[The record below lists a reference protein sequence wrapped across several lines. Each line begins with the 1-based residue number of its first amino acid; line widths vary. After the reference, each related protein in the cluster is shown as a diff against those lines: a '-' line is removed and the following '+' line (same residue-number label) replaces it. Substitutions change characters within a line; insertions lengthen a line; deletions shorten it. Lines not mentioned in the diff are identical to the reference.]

1 MKILLAPDKFKGSLT
16 AREVCLALSAGLKQ
30 HFPEVIIEAIPLAD
44 GGEGTCSVLTEFA
57 KGRMIKCPSSDPLG
71 RPIVATYGISADGE
85 KAFIEMASASGLG
98 LLKNDERNA
107 ANTSTAGTGQLLKHA
122 LDTGVKSML
131 LGIGGSATNDAGL
144 GLLHMLGLKIFDEQ
158 KNELVP
164 IGRNLSKIQSVD
176 AGKLDP
182 RVKHTRFTLLCDV
195 QNPLYGMNGAA
206 HVYAR
211 QKGADETTIHELDA
225 GLMNFAEIVS
235 REFGLDAN
243 FPGAG
248 AGGGVAAG
256 AKVFLNADIKSGI
269 DFIIEFT
276 ALEERIKKSDLVITG
291 EGKIDRQ
298 TLSGKVVNGISKI
311 CRKNNVPLI
320 VVTGKNDLH
329 ANEAT
334 ALGAARI
341 ISLTSDGTSDADA
354 MADAFQLLQ
363 SRISDAVRP
372 FIH

>member
-1 MKILLAPDKFKGSLT
+1 
-16 AREVCLALSAGLKQ
+16 
-30 HFPEVIIEAIPLAD
+30 
-44 GGEGTCSVLTEFA
+44 
-57 KGRMIKCPSSDPLG
+57 
-71 RPIVATYGISADGE
+71 
-85 KAFIEMASASGLG
+85 
-98 LLKNDERNA
+98 
-107 ANTSTAGTGQLLKHA
+107 
-122 LDTGVKSML
+122 
-131 LGIGGSATNDAGL
+131 
-144 GLLHMLGLKIFDEQ
+144 
-158 KNELVP
+158 
-164 IGRNLSKIQSVD
+164 
-176 AGKLDP
+176 
-182 RVKHTRFTLLCDV
+182 
-195 QNPLYGMNGAA
+195 
-206 HVYAR
+206 
-211 QKGADETTIHELDA
+211 
-225 GLMNFAEIVS
+225 
-235 REFGLDAN
+235 
-243 FPGAG
+243 
-248 AGGGVAAG
+248 VAAG